1 MTILSPGD
9 LRQIEN
15 HLAVSLDRLLDGGD
29 NFPPHLH
36 PLVQRLRDYVLRGG
50 KRVRPQL
57 CVWAYRANSADP
69 ICPALLDVACAW
81 EIFHAFLLVH
91 DDLMDAADTRRQI
104 PTLHRQLE
112 SSGIDGEQFGQN
124 MAILAGD
131 LLFSASI
138 RLLAEMEIEPAK
150 TVRLIRLFSRVACTT
165 GFGQAI
171 DLFQSKVP
179 LAKVSEELLLCE
191 YDWKT
196 AAYTFEG
203 PLLSGAIL
211 AGMNEEASTLLA
223 RFSRAIG
230 QAYQAHNDLLDLCVP
245 AHEGSDIVQGKR
257 TISLMRARSAMSSE
271 HRLAFDQQMDS
282 IATANGQA
290 VRLAESLRQELCAS
304 GAIEQTKEIIDALL
318 NRARAIAA
326 APALPIGFSIQ
337 LQKLTAALESTCFTL
352 PAPAVQS
359 PLTSPVQG

>member
-1 MTILSPGD
+1 MTLLSPGD

-15 HLAVSLDRLLDGGD
+15 HLAGSLDRLLGGGD
-29 NFPPHLH
+29 NFPPHLY
-36 PLVQRLRDYVLRGG
+36 PLVQRLRDHILRGG

-57 CVWAYRANSADP
+57 CVWAFQANTSGPLSTAV
-69 ICPALLDVACAW
+69 LDVASAW

-91 DDLMDAADTRRQI
+91 DDLMDAADTRRDV
-104 PTLHRQLE
+104 PTLHRQFE
-112 SSGIDGEQFGQN
+112 CTGPDGEQFGQS

-131 LLFSASI
+131 LLFGASI
-138 RLLAEMEIEPAK
+138 RLLAEMEIDPAK

-211 AGMNEEASTLLA
+211 AGMDEEASALLA
-223 RFSRAIG
+223 RYSRAIG
-230 QAYQAHNDLLDLCVP
+230 QAYQAHNDLLDLCQP

-271 HRLAFDQQMDS
+271 HRLAFDEQMDS

-290 VRLAESLRQELCAS
+290 VRLAESLRKELCAN

-318 NRARAIAA
+318 DRAKKIAA
-326 APALPIGFSIQ
+326 SPALPDGFSIQ
-337 LQKLTAALESTCFTL
+337 LQKLTAGLEAACFTL
-352 PAPAVQS
+352 PCPSVQ
-359 PLTSPVQG
+359 SPVQG